1 MLNSAGTE
9 KKKGNSVCIDLFT
22 VFSIC
27 DMDKLGKI
35 RRPTE
40 KNALRL
46 VKLPSLKLLKT
57 NEDVASQSH
66 DILQT
71 LLVWWWHKLVS
82 NVCKFS

>member
-9 KKKGNSVCIDLFT
+9 KKGNSVCVDLFT
-22 VFSIC
+22 VFSTC

-35 RRPTE
+35 VDPTE
-40 KNALRL
+40 KSALRL

-71 LLVWWWHKLVS
+71 RVSWWHKLVS

>member
-1 MLNSAGTE
+1 
-9 KKKGNSVCIDLFT
+9 
-22 VFSIC
+22 
-27 DMDKLGKI
+27 MDKLGKI
-35 RRPTE
+35 VDPTE
-40 KNALRL
+40 KSALRF

-71 LLVWWWHKLVS
+71 LVWWWHKLVS